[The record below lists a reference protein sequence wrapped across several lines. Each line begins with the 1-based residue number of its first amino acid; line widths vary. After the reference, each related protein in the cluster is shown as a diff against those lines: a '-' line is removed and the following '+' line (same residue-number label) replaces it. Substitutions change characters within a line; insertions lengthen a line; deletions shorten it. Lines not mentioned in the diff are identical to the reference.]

1 MLPQGTHS
9 TGSSTTRGCW
19 RKLILWAQEA
29 FAFSSAPASPQQE
42 FTAETPDPARYT
54 VWSRMIWQASA
65 KLMLLPCPRTR
76 RMMRKK
82 RAAIA
87 FLGIVD
93 AFVEPDPDFSS
104 AQ

>member
-1 MLPQGTHS
+1 
-9 TGSSTTRGCW
+9 
-19 RKLILWAQEA
+19 
-29 FAFSSAPASPQQE
+29 
-42 FTAETPDPARYT
+42 
-54 VWSRMIWQASA
+54 MIWQASA

-87 FLGIVD
+87 FLGIID

-104 AQ
+104 A